1 MVTDFK
7 QLIIPTIDK
16 NLPQPRKPL
25 LYLYLYTTVFE
36 PASLTIYQN
45 YIPVIDSNPE
55 SFYMYVD
62 HKLNIIILYTF

>member
-7 QLIIPTIDK
+7 QLIIPTIYK

-25 LYLYLYTTVFE
+25 LYLYLYTTGFE

-55 SFYMYVD
+55 SF
-62 HKLNIIILYTF
+62 

>member
-16 NLPQPRKPL
+16 NLQQPRKPL
-25 LYLYLYTTVFE
+25 LHLYLYTTVFE

-55 SFYMYVD
+55 SF
-62 HKLNIIILYTF
+62 

>member
-16 NLPQPRKPL
+16 NLQQPRKPL
-25 LYLYLYTTVFE
+25 LHLYLYTTVFE